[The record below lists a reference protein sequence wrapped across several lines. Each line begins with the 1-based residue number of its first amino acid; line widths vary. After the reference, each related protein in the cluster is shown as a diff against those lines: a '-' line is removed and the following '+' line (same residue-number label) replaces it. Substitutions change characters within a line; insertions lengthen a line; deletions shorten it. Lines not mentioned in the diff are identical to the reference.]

1 MIQGL
6 APRTIDNILQYLT
19 EELRRCRSERTELE
33 QDWIRYAEVYRC
45 KRQMAEQTWPFK
57 GAARVKIPVAATDVD
72 TTVAGVMGVLFGAPN
87 LWSCEGLRPDRLD
100 YAARLEEFLEWA
112 QETELHMYGTVE
124 DWVTEMVKLGTG
136 VLKQRYLREERKM
149 FEWRETPQ
157 GVVQQQLRR
166 LAVNRPDVR
175 RVPLANFY
183 IPGTS
188 PEIQG
193 SPWVA
198 ERIELTWTQLEN
210 RVRAGVYTSEFLA
223 KIGAHWRQAQ
233 SKSQFAQYQTAQEQL
248 DNFVPGMRDTFE
260 VFEFWS
266 DQDLG
271 DGDRTAVVCT
281 IHEPSMSYARI
292 DFNPFFNQEIPYS
305 AARFL
310 KVEGRFYGIG
320 LCEMEEQIQEV
331 ITTMER
337 QRLDNGTIRNTTLFR
352 AKRNAGVK
360 QDEPIWPGRIFLMD
374 NVDDIQPMPMGF
386 AAQDTLGAE
395 TNLINYARQR
405 SSVSDWQRG
414 GAGAP
419 SISYSAATTTI
430 EMLKQGRLRLDQFL
444 RSIQAALSETGQ
456 RVVELYQQFDSV
468 GKVYSV
474 MGDKDG
480 QVMQE
485 VLQFPL
491 DLIRT
496 GVAVK
501 VTATNAS
508 LNKETKI
515 RTDQVIAGLVTQFYG
530 QLFQGMSLV
539 VNPQLPPAL
548 RVLAGTMVQGGIV
561 LMRRILDSYGTQDLD
576 LIVPD
581 LKEINAITQQLEQ
594 IGIGGA
600 AGAGQNALGAGP
612 NPGGAGMDQGSPGL
626 PPWMAANGGMPGQ
639 PALPGAGGT
648 TGAGGYDQVP
658 AFAGQM

>member
-1 MIQGL
+1 
-6 APRTIDNILQYLT
+6 
-19 EELRRCRSERTELE
+19 LE
-33 QDWIRYAEVYRC
+33 ADWIRYAEVYRA
-45 KRQMAEQTWPFK
+45 KREQREQDFPFK
-57 GAARVKIPVAATDVD
+57 GAAKVKIPVAATDVD
-72 TTVAGVMGVLFGAPN
+72 TTVAGVMGVLFGSPN
-87 LWSCEGLRPDRLD
+87 LWSCEGLRPDRLE

-112 QETELHMYGTVE
+112 QEAELHMYATVE

-136 VLKQRYLREERKM
+136 ILKQRYLREERKM

-157 GVVQQQLRR
+157 GIVQQQLRR
-166 LAVNRPDVR
+166 IAVNRPDVR

-188 PEIQG
+188 SEVEG
-193 SPWVA
+193 SPWCA

-210 RVRAGVYTSEFLA
+210 RVRAGIYTTDFLA
-223 KIGAHWRQAQ
+223 KVGAHWRQQ
-233 SKSQFAQYQTAQEQL
+233 QPKSQYAQYQTAQEQL
-248 DNFVPGMRDTFE
+248 DNFVPGMRDRFE
-260 VFEFWS
+260 LFEFWS

-271 DGDRTAVVCT
+271 DGDQTSVVCT
-281 IHEPSMSYARI
+281 IHEPSMAYARI

-331 ITTMER
+331 VTTMER
-337 QRLDNGTIRNTTLFR
+337 QRLDNGTIRNTTLFK

-374 NVDDIQPMPMGF
+374 NVNDIEPMAMGYPLG
-386 AAQDTLGAE
+386 DTMGAE
-395 TNLINYARQR
+395 DNLINYARQR

-456 RVVELYQQFDSV
+456 RVVELYQQYDSV
-468 GKVYSV
+468 GKAYAV

-480 QVMQE
+480 RVMQE
-485 VLQFPL
+485 VLNFPL

-496 GVAVK
+496 GVAIK
-501 VTATNAS
+501 VTATNSA
-508 LNKETKI
+508 LNKETRI
-515 RTDQVIAGLVTQFYG
+515 RTDQIIFQLVTNFYG

-539 VNPQLPPAL
+539 VNPNLPPAL

-561 LMRRILDSYGTQDLD
+561 LARRILDAYGTQDLD
-576 LIVPD
+576 LIIPD
-581 LKEINAITQQLEQ
+581 LREISAITQQLQQ
-594 IGIGGA
+594 IG
-600 AGAGQNALGAGP
+600 LGAGGVPGPGGQPP
-612 NPGGAGMDQGSPGL
+612 NQGIDAGGAGMAAGPAGL

-639 PALPGAGGT
+639 LALPGAGGT
-648 TGAGGYDQVP
+648 SGGEGAFGGMP
-658 AFAGQM
+658 FAGQM